1 MSMRLA
7 LLIYALAMTL
17 ANLAV
22 AKFGPSITGL
32 TAFIMIGLDLALR
45 DWLHEQL
52 KTWQMASLISGTGLI
67 TFLLNPAA
75 GMIAIASAIAFTAAA
90 IVDWLSFATLRG
102 PWLFRANGS
111 NLSGAV
117 VDSLL
122 FPYLAF
128 GAWLPGTVISQ
139 LFAKL
144 LGGAIWAYLLYRYLN
159 KRDPARSA

>member
-1 MSMRLA
+1 MTLRLA

-45 DWLHEQL
+45 DWLHAQL
-52 KTWQMASLISGTGLI
+52 KIWQMASLIASTGLI
-67 TFLLNPAA
+67 SYCLNPAA
-75 GMIAIASAIAFTAAA
+75 GLIAIASATAFTAAA
-90 IVDWLSFATLRG
+90 IADWLSFANLPG
-102 PWLFRANGS
+102 SWLFRANGS
-111 NLSGAV
+111 NLSGAI

-128 GAWLPGTVISQ
+128 GALLPEIVISQ
-139 LFAKL
+139 LVAKL

-159 KRDPARSA
+159 QTNPARSA